1 MDLESIIMTNVKSF
15 RCKENKRIE
24 VVYVHLKDIQASFP
38 QARNP
43 KFSSGNVAALKSWWE
58 VIEVY

>member
-1 MDLESIIMTNVKSF
+1 MTNVKSF